1 MTDYYFFLEF
11 WWLLPLVAIAFCLYL
26 RTGLGRGV
34 ACCRK
39 IKTSGNKTDSARETL
54 YKLYAQGK
62 ISLKD
67 YEEIKRAL
75 IIV

>member
-1 MTDYYFFLEF
+1 MTDYYFFLEL

-26 RTGLGRGV
+26 GTRVGKEV
-34 ACCRK
+34 VCCPMP
-39 IKTSGNKTDSARETL
+39 KTSGNKIGPARETL

-62 ISLKD
+62 INLND

-75 IIV
+75 IIA

>member
-1 MTDYYFFLEF
+1 MTDYYFFLEL

-26 RTGLGRGV
+26 GTRGGRRV
-34 ACCRK
+34 VCCRMP
-39 IKTSGNKTDSARETL
+39 KTSGNKNGPARETL

-62 ISLKD
+62 INLKD

-75 IIV
+75 IIA

>member
-1 MTDYYFFLEF
+1 MTDYYFFLEL

-26 RTGLGRGV
+26 GTRVGKEV
-34 ACCRK
+34 VCCRMP
-39 IKTSGNKTDSARETL
+39 KTSGSKIGPARETL

-62 ISLKD
+62 INLND

-75 IIV
+75 IIA